1 MPLTDGRIARTK
13 SIGRSQRISEHE
25 LKRIYERL
33 RKRSYRRWLADGY
46 TLLWQAEDHDAYIAG
61 VRDALKEIQAR

>member
-13 SIGRSQRISEHE
+13 AIGRSQRISEHE

-33 RKRSYRRWLADGY
+33 RKRSYRHISDRNKLQSWWPFEHEAY
-46 TLLWQAEDHDAYIAG
+46 TKG